1 MIRQTVCV
9 PALLACALLTR
20 AAVVRAA
27 EPATQ
32 PTSRPTLTDAEQQAG
47 WKLLFDGVSTAGWR
61 GLGRDDFPAGRWVV
75 QDGCLRCLG
84 NAGAIDK
91 AKADDLVP
99 TEQHPANFELSFEW
113 MTPKKG
119 GNSGVKYRVQ
129 EKKGEGF
136 AFGPEYQCMD
146 DGDKVD
152 KDSTGSLYDVLPPHD
167 KKLNP
172 AGQFNQ
178 SKIVVRRD
186 HVEHWLNGVKVLD
199 YEFGSDAFKAAVA
212 QSKFKTS
219 TVWGKSP
226 RGYIVLQDHNDEA
239 WFRNIKIRELA
250 EK

>member
-1 MIRQTVCV
+1 MTCRPLVALI
-9 PALLACALLTR
+9 LLAGACAT
-20 AAVVRAA
+20 ARAA
-27 EPATQ
+27 EPATR
-32 PTSRPTLTDAEQQAG
+32 PTTRPTLTDAETQAG

-84 NAGAIDK
+84 NAGSK

-99 TEQHPANFELSFEW
+99 TQQFENFELSFEW

-136 AFGPEYQCMD
+136 AFGPEYQCID

-152 KDSTGSLYDVLPPHD
+152 KGATGSLYDVLPPHD
-167 KKLNP
+167 KKVNP

-178 SKIVVRRD
+178 SKIVVRGD
-186 HVEHWLNGVKVLD
+186 HVEHWLNGVKVLE

-219 TVWGKSP
+219 PTWGKTAK
-226 RGYIVLQDHNDEA
+226 GYVALQDHNDEA
-239 WFRNIKIRELA
+239 WFRNIRIRELPA
-250 EK
+250 K